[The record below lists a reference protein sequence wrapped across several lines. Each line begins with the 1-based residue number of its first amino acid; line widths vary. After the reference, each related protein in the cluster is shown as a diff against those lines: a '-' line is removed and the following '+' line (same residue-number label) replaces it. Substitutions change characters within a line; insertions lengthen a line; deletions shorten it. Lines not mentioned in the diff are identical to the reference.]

1 MQLFSSPRP
10 VRRHVGGAECRFS
23 TESPTVSERFVARPE
38 AKELVGIES
47 RPTGSKRKMVIP
59 LYFERVELA
68 VETEEEEES
77 ALAAFCLSLG

>member
-1 MQLFSSPRP
+1 
-10 VRRHVGGAECRFS
+10 
-23 TESPTVSERFVARPE
+23 
-38 AKELVGIES
+38 
-47 RPTGSKRKMVIP
+47 MVIP